1 MKLYKLTLL
10 LCTLAA
16 FSSCSD
22 WLDVEPSNTVTEK
35 ELFAKGEGYR
45 NALNGIYGQM
55 GSFDMYGRNLS
66 WGMVDAMASM
76 YNIAYNQTY
85 YDFYVKD
92 YSSSSDKTAYIAPV
106 WEKAYNSIADC
117 NNLLQ
122 HVATE
127 DPAKFAG
134 GEEERSLIE
143 GEAYALRGL
152 LHFDLLRLF
161 APAKDD
167 GKKYIPYVTSYPIR
181 FQEYATVNQVLE
193 NVINDLK
200 KGKDLVA
207 KFDTLDHKDWM
218 RYKPRILN
226 QQERSDDVL
235 PTDLFYSYRGFRMNY
250 YAICGMLARV
260 YNYAGR
266 YEEAFQATKDIMNE
280 VGNYSWTDK
289 LFYFTDAYDVSNN
302 DKNNKLT
309 EDIIFCLSNN
319 QLYNQ
324 YATELSTAG
333 FQLTATRTE
342 ILDGDATDVRS
353 YLMTMNA
360 SGGFYCNKNVDQ
372 GGNVSSYIKDV
383 IPMLRVSE
391 IYFIR
396 AEYYHSIGD
405 DTSAM
410 EEIAKLRTARDCA
423 NPYVM
428 NQSQA
433 EWFKVGLL
441 KEARREFMGEGQ
453 LFYYYKH
460 LNVFPDKMTSET
472 QFMLPYPDSESK

>member
-1 MKLYKLTLL
+1 MKRYKLALL
-10 LCTLAA
+10 FCGLVAM

-35 ELFAKGEGYR
+35 DLFAKGEGYR

-55 GSFDMYGRNLS
+55 SSFDMYGRNLS
-66 WGMVDAMASM
+66 WGMVDVMGSL
-76 YNIAYNQTY
+76 YKIAYNQTY
-85 YDFYVKD
+85 YDFYTRN
-92 YSSSSDKTAYIAPV
+92 YNSSTAKPYVASV
-106 WEKAYNSIADC
+106 WEKSYNSIADC
-117 NNLLQ
+117 NNLIQ
-122 HVATE
+122 HIETE
-127 DPAKFAG
+127 DASKFRG
-134 GEEERSLIE
+134 GEEEQNLIK

-167 GKKYIPYVTSYPIR
+167 GKKYIPYVTTYPIR
-181 FQEYATVNQVLE
+181 LQDYTTVNDALE
-193 NVINDLK
+193 KVINDLQ

-218 RYKPRILN
+218 QYKPRILN
-226 QQERSDDVL
+226 QQQGSEVL
-235 PTDLFYSYRGFRMNY
+235 PTDLFYSFRGYRMNY

-266 YEEAFQATKDIMNE
+266 YQEAFDETKDIMAE
-280 VGNYSWTDK
+280 VGSSSWSDK
-289 LFYFTDAYDVSNN
+289 LFYFTDAWDVQYT
-302 DKNNKLT
+302 DKNNKLS

-324 YATELSTAG
+324 FSSELSSVG
-333 FQLTATRTE
+333 FQFPITRQE
-342 ILDGDATDVRS
+342 MLDGDDTDVRS
-353 YLMTMNA
+353 YLMTMA
-360 SGGFYCNKNVDQ
+360 SNGNFYCNKNVDQ
-372 GGNVSSYIKDV
+372 GGNASSYISDI

-391 IYFIR
+391 MYLIR

-405 DTSAM
+405 DTSALS
-410 EEIAKLRTARDCA
+410 EIAKLRRARDCA
-423 NPYVM
+423 NSNVM
-428 NQSQA
+428 NTSQPD
-433 EWFKVGLL
+433 WFNTGLI

-460 LNVFPDKMTSET
+460 LNVLPDRMTSTT
-472 QFMLPYPDSESK
+472 QFVLPYPESES